1 MVNAFLIGLWVGLI
15 LNMAIF
21 LFVGRKEK
29 KAEKNVANRYKWW
42 KTTCCYCG
50 RLIEVKMPVDRVR
63 KNRRMLDS
71 NACFHC
77 IPKDSVLRNGMDES
91 GWETLEL

>member
-1 MVNAFLIGLWVGLI
+1 MVSAFLIGFGVGVMFAMTVFLI
-15 LNMAIF
+15 AEI
-21 LFVGRKEK
+21 KEK
-29 KAEKNVANRYKWW
+29 NAKKNVVNKYKWW

-50 RLIEVKMPVDRVR
+50 RLIEVRMPVDRVR
-63 KNRRMLDS
+63 KNRRMLDG

-77 IPKDSVLRNGMDES
+77 IPKGSVLRNGMDES

>member
-1 MVNAFLIGLWVGLI
+1 MLNSFLIGFCSGIIVCL
-15 LNMAIF
+15 AIAIYTEN
-21 LFVGRKEK
+21 KEK
-29 KAEKNVANRYKWW
+29 KESNAVKRYKWW